1 MNIEISKSFVKDT
14 QKITDKRI
22 LAKIQQVLLEAQQVE
37 SLTSLDNVEELS
49 GFSGFYRIK
58 FDYRYRIGIY
68 FGQETIQFLRV
79 GGRES
84 FYKKFP

>member
-49 GFSGFYRIK
+49 GFYGFYRIK
-58 FDYRYRIGIY
+58 FDYHYRIGIY

>member
-1 MNIEISKSFVKDT
+1 EKI
-14 QKITDKRI
+14 QKI
-22 LAKIQQVLLEAQQVE
+22 LLESKQIG
-37 SLTSLDNVEELS
+37 SLTELANLEELS

-68 FGQETIQFLRV
+68 YEKDTIQFLRV
-79 GGRES
+79 GSRES

>member
-1 MNIEISKSFVKDT
+1 
-14 QKITDKRI
+14 
-22 LAKIQQVLLEAQQVE
+22 LAKIQQVLLETNQLE
-37 SLTSLDNVEELS
+37 SLTNLSGVEELS

-68 FGQETIQFLRV
+68 YENGVIQFLRV